1 MKTRD
6 RSAAIFN
13 LHSSHLQHDTL
24 QPQRVNTLN
33 VLARCQFGGLNGT
46 YTYML
51 FGQVEFNL
59 EKASFFLSL
68 ENSSFSLAK
77 S

>member
-6 RSAAIFN
+6 RGVEICN

-33 VLARCQFGGLNGT
+33 VLARCHFGGLNGT

-51 FGQVEFNL
+51 FGHVEFNL
-59 EKASFFLSL
+59 AKASFSLSL
-68 ENSSFSLAK
+68 
-77 S
+77 